1 MQRGPGMSAFEHSFL
16 HALLHDPAPTDDAL
30 ADALSAQP
38 AFAVYRNT
46 VMKGC
51 IDALEANFPAVV
63 RLVGLEWFRAAAA
76 AYVPDRLPRDA
87 CLLTYGDDGF
97 AAFLGALPTTT
108 ELPWLPGVATLD
120 TLWRAAHAAV
130 DAPVL
135 DAAALAG
142 DAPGDLAARVLRPH
156 PAARWAWFDAAPVAS
171 IWARNRGE
179 HDAEADYAWHGE
191 GLLLAR
197 VEGAVTWQVLP
208 RAGCALLDAC
218 AAGLPLG
225 EAAEQALLQQPG
237 ADLAAVLRQ
246 LLLAGAFS
254 RPAVRSPRLEN
265 A

>member
-1 MQRGPGMSAFEHSFL
+1 MSAFEHSFL
-16 HALLHDPAPTDDAL
+16 QALLHDPTPTDDAL
-30 ADALSAQP
+30 AHALAAQP

-63 RLVGLEWFRAAAA
+63 RLVGREWFRAAAA
-76 AYVPDRLPRDA
+76 AYVADRLPRDG
-87 CLLTYGDDGF
+87 CLLSYGDDGF
-97 AAFLGALPTTT
+97 GPFLASLPTTT
-108 ELPWLPGVATLD
+108 GLPWLPAVATLD
-120 TLWRAAHAAV
+120 TLWRAAHAAA

-142 DAPGDLAARVLRPH
+142 DAPRDLAARVLCPH

-171 IWARNRGE
+171 IWSRNRDD
-179 HDAEADYAWHGE
+179 HDAEADYAWQGE
-191 GLLLAR
+191 GLLLTR
-197 VEGAVTWQVLP
+197 VEGAVAWQVLP

-218 AAGLPLG
+218 AARLPLG
-225 EAAEQALLQQPG
+225 EAAEQALQQQPG

-254 RPAVRSPRLEN
+254 RPEVRSLCLEH

>member
-1 MQRGPGMSAFEHSFL
+1 MSAFESSFL
-16 HALLHDPAPTDDAL
+16 QALLHDPAPTDDGLVHAL
-30 ADALSAQP
+30 AAQP
-38 AFAVYRNT
+38 AFAIYRNT

-51 IDALEANFPAVV
+51 IDALEANFPAIV
-63 RLVGLEWFRAAAA
+63 RLVGREWFRAAAA

-97 AAFLGALPTTT
+97 ADFLGALPTTA
-108 ELPWLPGVATLD
+108 ELPWLPAVATLD
-120 TLWRAAHAAV
+120 TLWRAAHGAA

-142 DAPGDLAARVLRPH
+142 DAPRDLAARVLRPH

-171 IWARNRGE
+171 IWSRNRGE
-179 HDAEADYAWHGE
+179 YDAEADYAWHGE
-191 GLLLAR
+191 GLLLTR
-197 VEGAVTWQVLP
+197 TRGAVGWQILP

-218 AAGLPLG
+218 AARLPLG
-225 EAAEQALLQQPG
+225 EAAEQALLRQPG
-237 ADLAAVLRQ
+237 GDLAAVLRQ

-254 RPAVRSPRLEN
+254 HPEVRSPRLED